1 MRYFAAQTYI
11 DLYAKTQDIR
21 YLQNAY
27 EIALDNV
34 NWLCGE
40 QKAQNVAYLADVME
54 QTVPKDATEM
64 EAVILGNNAASV
76 MGDASRKRMVRHL
89 EYATSIA
96 LDQFNGFKK
105 TLLLDL
111 QLFEVPELP
120 ARITDTID
128 NGGIDFSASGQTHRK
143 YTHLGWTYVYE

>member
-1 MRYFAAQTYI
+1 MRARKTAIVVLLFAICLSFMSA
-11 DLYAKTQDIR
+11 YAHDDHDHYK
-21 YLQNAY
+21 
-27 EIALDNV
+27 
-34 NWLCGE
+34 
-40 QKAQNVAYLADVME
+40 
-54 QTVPKDATEM
+54 EM

-96 LDQFNGFKK
+96 LDQFNGSKK

-128 NGGIDFSASGQTHRK
+128 NGSIDFSAS
-143 YTHLGWTYVYE
+143 